1 MTESKRKSGVLIVD
15 DDKQV
20 LKSLKIW
27 LKNEGFKVIT
37 ASTSSEALAVIKENT
52 IEIALVDYRL
62 AKETGVEVAAKI
74 NTTDEMIK
82 VIILTGF
89 PSYETAVE
97 AMKTGI
103 FDYISKGSSNEH
115 ILRVIH
121 KAIDERERENLIKN
135 QNLMGQNVLR
145 LVLFCSHSL
154 LIERLENFSSTQ
166 PGFKLLKSFSSRDSF
181 RATGFSQQIDIALV
195 CAGCTTRTIDEAYQF
210 FPILYRSFP
219 DVKPV
224 IINESFSD
232 EEKVELLRLGVR
244 GFSSKDL
251 SSDKLEKA
259 LLRVKRGEIWVSR
272 NVINLS
278 LQSIA
283 NQGSTR
289 FIRRQNRFGL
299 TERELDILRTMVM
312 GLKNKE
318 IAEKLFI
325 SERTVKSHVN
335 RIFKKLGATTRAQ
348 VILTAVEEKI
358 V

>member
-1 MTESKRKSGVLIVD
+1 MTNSKRKTGILIVD

-27 LKNEGFKVIT
+27 LKNEGFRAFT
-37 ASTSSEALAVIKENT
+37 AADGNEALDLIDENT
-52 IEIALVDYRL
+52 IEVALLDYRL
-62 AKETGVEVAAKI
+62 EKETGIEVAAKI
-74 NTTDEMIK
+74 NSADDMIK
-82 VIILTGF
+82 VIVLTGF

-115 ILRVIH
+115 IIQVIK
-121 KAIDERERENLIKN
+121 KAIDERDRESLIKN
-135 QNLMGQNVLR
+135 QDVLGQNVLR

-154 LIERLENFSSTQ
+154 LIERLENFSHTQ
-166 PGFKLLKSFSSRDSF
+166 PGFKLLKAFPSQDSI
-181 RATGFSQQIDIALV
+181 RTTGFSQQIDIALV
-195 CAGCTTRTIDEAYQF
+195 CAGCTIGTIDEAYQF
-210 FPILYRSFP
+210 FPLLYQSFP

-224 IINESFSD
+224 IINENFTD

-251 SSDKLEKA
+251 SSEKLEKA

-289 FIRRQNRFGL
+289 FIRGRNRFGL

-335 RIFKKLGATTRAQ
+335 RIFKKLRATTRAQ